1 MRWLDVEFTTD
12 VFQFFFQT
20 ISHQFNIQL
29 YYFPIPLQNYF
40 LEVRVRQWELVIMG
54 RMKGLHPGVSKDLV
68 QCPVNGCSKVKMRR
82 DNYVGHMKNKVILG
96 KDNKPVSQ
104 FSSLKPQA
112 KTSKITLS
120 CSSVDPSVWTIS
132 LILLLWRN
140 MLWRRR
146 TIWTYHQ
153 CSRKFNLQQQ
163 QQVQKLSQD

>member
-1 MRWLDVEFTTD
+1 MYAQHSSQSVSSQNSEHSYITHEVAWCRVYYRCFSVFFSNNFTS
-12 VFQFFFQT
+12 VQHSI
-20 ISHQFNIQL
+20 IS
-29 YYFPIPLQNYF
+29 FPYSLAELVPRSQS
-40 LEVRVRQWELVIMG
+40 ETVRVSNNGKNERFTSWSLQ
-54 RMKGLHPGVSKDLV
+54 GLG
-68 QCPVNGCSKVKMRR
+68 
-82 DNYVGHMKNKVILG
+82 
-96 KDNKPVSQ
+96 PVSCWWLQ